1 MSFQRGTFR
10 VRGDTLEIIPAYE
23 ELALR
28 IDPLDTLFIS
38 ILLYVAL
45 PLGLAALTRQVT
57 NKTKGEGWLETHLI
71 EKVDKITPIGLLITL
86 VLIFIFQG
94 DKIIAFP
101 YHIILIAIPLLIHT
115 YLIFAV
121 GYFGSKKL
129 KIPYAEAAP
138 TAFIGASNFFE
149 LAVAVSTI
157 LFGVHSGV
165 TLAITVGV
173 LVEVPVML
181 SLVQIMKRKKAKFQ
195 FDVSEPSNKF

>member
-1 MSFQRGTFR
+1 MLILVLYVPIGTLLL
-10 VRGDTLEIIPAYE
+10 G
-23 ELALR
+23 LATGFSV
-28 IDPLDTLFIS
+28 PLDTLFIS

-94 DKIIAFP
+94 DKYIAYP

-115 YLIFAV
+115 YLIFAI
-121 GYFGSKKL
+121 GYFGSIKL

-181 SLVQIMKRKKAKFQ
+181 SLVQIMKMKKAKFQ
-195 FDVSEPSNKF
+195 FDVPESSTKL

>member
-1 MSFQRGTFR
+1 MLLGT
-10 VRGDTLEIIPAYE
+10 GGESLHE
-23 ELALR
+23 
-28 IDPLDTLFIS
+28 FIGYKPPYIAAS
-38 ILLYVAL
+38 QDMLYGFLNLKFTAVIHI
-45 PLGLAALTRQVT
+45 RYRY
-57 NKTKGEGWLETHLI
+57 
-71 EKVDKITPIGLLITL
+71 
-86 VLIFIFQG
+86 IFI
-94 DKIIAFP
+94 P
-101 YHIILIAIPLLIHT
+101 TTVLIAIPLPIHT
-115 YLIFAV
+115 YLVFAV

-181 SLVQIMKRKKAKFQ
+181 SLVQIMIRKKAKFQ
-195 FDVSEPSNKF
+195 FNVSKHSNNF